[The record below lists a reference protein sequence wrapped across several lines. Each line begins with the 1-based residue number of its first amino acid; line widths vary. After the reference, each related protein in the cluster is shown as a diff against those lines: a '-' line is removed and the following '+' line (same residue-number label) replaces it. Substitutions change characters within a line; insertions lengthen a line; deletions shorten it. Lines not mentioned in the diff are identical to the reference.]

1 MASID
6 DVIIESFR
14 DEKTLI
20 YLIKVLGERR
30 IIETISA
37 FKGGKRFYVSNI
49 AKANKIDVPDHV
61 YHAAADKEE
70 VKKILA
76 ELKTKL
82 RGK

>member
-6 DVIIESFR
+6 DVIIESDR

-30 IIETISA
+30 IIETIDA

-49 AKANKIDVPDHV
+49 AKSNKVDVPDHI
-61 YHAAADKEE
+61 YHVSADREE

-76 ELKTKL
+76 ELKAKL
-82 RGK
+82 RKR